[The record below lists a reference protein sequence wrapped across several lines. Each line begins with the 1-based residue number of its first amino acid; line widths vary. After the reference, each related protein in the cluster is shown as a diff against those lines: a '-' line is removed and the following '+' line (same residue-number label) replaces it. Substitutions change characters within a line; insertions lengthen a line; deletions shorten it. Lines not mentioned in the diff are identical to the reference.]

1 MRGKTARAFMLLI
14 VFFGATGRAHS
25 EGRIALLI
33 GNEEYSPTIGALS
46 NPSNDV
52 ARLGAAL
59 RKIGFEV
66 TIVNNA
72 GFAQLNGVLSAHA
85 RKLSAAG
92 QGAIGFFYYSGHGA
106 LNKENGVNYLIP
118 TDVKTAD
125 AELWDYSVPL
135 RSITDTMRDR
145 APNATHFVVFDACRN
160 SLRLKETGS
169 KALVQSKGFEPL
181 RTVSGMLVAYATA
194 EGETASDVG
203 SGAGP
208 YSTALAEEIV
218 KPGVE
223 AVTMFRNVQL
233 RVRAAIN
240 QEPWL
245 SYGALNEV
253 WFAGREE
260 KTTIPAP
267 PTPPAPA
274 RESEAAEAWDRAK
287 DATSAA
293 VLEAFIARYKDTFYA
308 ELARARVQDM
318 KRQLSASPAP
328 RLEQFATAAPL
339 PPPPPSSARDWV
351 DLGCQTVS
359 FRVDRDVLRVGRRDG
374 RYGAIRLHV
383 RGGDA
388 EMLDLRVIYT
398 NGEPDNIQVRRILRR
413 GDRTNPLDLRGG
425 ERLID
430 RIEMVYRA
438 VPNFR
443 GREAV
448 VCVEGLQLATAA
460 PPPPPPPSAG
470 AWVELG
476 CKQVALFG
484 RDRDAVP
491 IGRQESHSKAIR
503 LHVRGADVEM
513 LDLKVTYANGEP
525 DDIPV
530 RHLIRQGERT
540 RPLDLRGWER
550 SINRVDI
557 VYQTIP
563 NFKGLAR
570 VCVEGLQ

>member
-1 MRGKTARAFMLLI
+1 
-14 VFFGATGRAHS
+14 
-25 EGRIALLI
+25 
-33 GNEEYSPTIGALS
+33 
-46 NPSNDV
+46 
-52 ARLGAAL
+52 
-59 RKIGFEV
+59 
-66 TIVNNA
+66 
-72 GFAQLNGVLSAHA
+72 
-85 RKLSAAG
+85 
-92 QGAIGFFYYSGHGA
+92 
-106 LNKENGVNYLIP
+106 
-118 TDVKTAD
+118 
-125 AELWDYSVPL
+125 
-135 RSITDTMRDR
+135 MRDR
-145 APNATHFVVFDACRN
+145 APDATHFVVFDACRN

-287 DATSAA
+287 NATSAA

-318 KRQLSASPAP
+318 KRQLS
-328 RLEQFATAAPL
+328 
-339 PPPPPSSARDWV
+339 
-351 DLGCQTVS
+351 
-359 FRVDRDVLRVGRRDG
+359 
-374 RYGAIRLHV
+374 
-383 RGGDA
+383 
-388 EMLDLRVIYT
+388 
-398 NGEPDNIQVRRILRR
+398 
-413 GDRTNPLDLRGG
+413 
-425 ERLID
+425 
-430 RIEMVYRA
+430 
-438 VPNFR
+438 
-443 GREAV
+443 
-448 VCVEGLQLATAA
+448 AA

-513 LDLKVTYANGEP
+513 LDLKVIYANGEP

-530 RHLIRQGERT
+530 RPPHQAGRTDASARSERLGAQHQPRGHSLSDDPQFQRSCPGLRRGPAIARGQWAEKRAALLRPFLFSFAAAKNIPPWRLARGCRGVAVPACLLIRALIRAQATGR
-540 RPLDLRGWER
+540 RGALR
-550 SINRVDI
+550 
-557 VYQTIP
+557 
-563 NFKGLAR
+563 
-570 VCVEGLQ
+570 